1 MEVEMP
7 KDPEGLKMWRA
18 LHDQWQ
24 ETQDRALAGR
34 AELTSKQFAC
44 VKGTGPDPS
53 VAEIDAVE
61 QLERT
66 AAKLAIEMD
75 NFVRH
80 RLG

>member
-1 MEVEMP
+1 MP

-24 ETQDRALAGR
+24 ETQERALAGR
-34 AELTSKQFAC
+34 AELTSKQLAC

-53 VAEIDAVE
+53 AEEIDAVE
-61 QLERT
+61 SLERT
-66 AAKLAIEMD
+66 AAKLAVEMD

-80 RLG
+80 RMS